1 MLKFKVLNL
10 LNIDNFRVLVSF
22 RWRYNHQTLSGY
34 SLSLVTRKLSACKIL
49 GCHDN
54 KRIDTFHG
62 TSRASKLS
70 FHPAQEP
77 SLKVANGNAGQ
88 QTFNGPP
95 SQSLTFI
102 FLIRQIRTREI
113 FM

>member
-1 MLKFKVLNL
+1 MLKFQVLNL

-22 RWRYNHQTLSGY
+22 WWRYKHQTLRGY
-34 SLSLVTRKLSACKIL
+34 SLSLVTRKLSACKYWAVMIIYE
-49 GCHDN
+49 
-54 KRIDTFHG
+54 RIDTFHG

-70 FHPAQEP
+70 FHPAQEL

-102 FLIRQIRTREI
+102 F
-113 FM
+113 

>member
-22 RWRYNHQTLSGY
+22 WWRYKHQTLRGY

-54 KRIDTFHG
+54 IYERIDTFHG

-70 FHPAQEP
+70 FHPAQEL

-95 SQSLTFI
+95 NQSLTFI
-102 FLIRQIRTREI
+102 F
-113 FM
+113 